1 MEEINSLLKNDKNKE
16 RSIKILKYNRTSEK
30 YIENILKFN
39 LSKLVS
45 VLILVILI
53 IIIYIIAFLMLGS
66 VAFASLGIVFLIV
79 GVLLHLFTTII
90 ILSSIWSFIL
100 FNIIKFLQKIESN
113 ERYSEF
119 LKNPP
124 KMFFDKKNKNKLNKI
139 LDKIK

>member
-39 LSKLVS
+39 LPKLVI

-53 IIIYIIAFLMLGS
+53 IIIYIIALLTFSIAAPLS
-66 VAFASLGIVFLIV
+66 ITFFIV
-79 GVLLHLFTTII
+79 GVLLQLFTTIY

-113 ERYSEF
+113 ERYSEYIY
-119 LKNPP
+119 LLLVASNSSAGWS
-124 KMFFDKKNKNKLNKI
+124 KLWSSYMV
-139 LDKIK
+139 

>member
-16 RSIKILKYNRTSEK
+16 RSIKILKFNRTSEK
-30 YIENILKFN
+30 YIGNMLKFN
-39 LSKLVS
+39 LPKLVI

-53 IIIYIIAFLMLGS
+53 IISYIIALLTFTI
-66 VAFASLGIVFLIV
+66 AFPLSITFFIV
-79 GVLLHLFTTII
+79 GCLLQILTSII